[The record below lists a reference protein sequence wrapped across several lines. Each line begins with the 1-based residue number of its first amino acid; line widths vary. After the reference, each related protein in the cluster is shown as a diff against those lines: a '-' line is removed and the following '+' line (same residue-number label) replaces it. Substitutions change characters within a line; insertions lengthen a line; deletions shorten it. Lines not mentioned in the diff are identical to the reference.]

1 MWSEGP
7 LWPVKGV
14 TKCEV
19 FGVRKGFVGSLDLGG
34 CRITCGRG
42 HQSSGGEELTVTS
55 QILSGPR
62 QQCERP
68 DLKQA
73 RERPGTTCP
82 TPMSV
87 EHADIRVKSYT
98 LNSRERYVCNS
109 GFKRK
114 AGTSSLT
121 ECVLNK
127 TTNTAHWTTPSLKCI
142 KPAVLSPKSDT
153 TVATETAMVPGSQ
166 SMPPQPT
173 SSGTTSVGSHESSQA
188 PSQTTAKTLELTPS
202 NSHETP
208 DASSYSSRETT
219 VIISTSVTLSV
230 VLVVCALVTCIKLRR
245 IFQPT
250 AVEMENL
257 EVMPMTRGSSSREE
271 DQGNYPQNSETPGN
285 QPSKGWSQGASFIVA
300 KESLEDSQGSGHQE
314 KAHQDHQM

>member
-1 MWSEGP
+1 M
-7 LWPVKGV
+7 
-14 TKCEV
+14 
-19 FGVRKGFVGSLDLGG
+19 VRRWFL
-34 CRITCGRG
+34 
-42 HQSSGGEELTVTS
+42 SSGVHALRGLLLLLLLRLPVT
-55 QILSGPR
+55 
-62 QQCERP
+62 
-68 DLKQA
+68 
-73 RERPGTTCP
+73 PGTTCP

-142 KPAVLSPKSDT
+142 
-153 TVATETAMVPGSQ
+153 
-166 SMPPQPT
+166 
-173 SSGTTSVGSHESSQA
+173 
-188 PSQTTAKTLELTPS
+188 
-202 NSHETP
+202 N
-208 DASSYSSRETT
+208 ASSYSSRETT

>member
-1 MWSEGP
+1 
-7 LWPVKGV
+7 
-14 TKCEV
+14 
-19 FGVRKGFVGSLDLGG
+19 
-34 CRITCGRG
+34 
-42 HQSSGGEELTVTS
+42 
-55 QILSGPR
+55 
-62 QQCERP
+62 
-68 DLKQA
+68 
-73 RERPGTTCP
+73 
-82 TPMSV
+82 MSV
-87 EHADIRVKSYT
+87 EHADIWVKSYT

-142 KPAVLSPKSDT
+142 RDPSLTHQRPVPHSTVVTARVTPQPESPSPSGKEPAVLSPKSDT

-173 SSGTTSVGSHESSQA
+173 SSGTTSVGSHEFSQA

-219 VIISTSVTLSV
+219 VMVSHCQATDVEGTDAPRALWISYLVLSRAR
-230 VLVVCALVTCIKLRR
+230 L
-245 IFQPT
+245 
-250 AVEMENL
+250 
-257 EVMPMTRGSSSREE
+257 MPGPVRK
-271 DQGNYPQNSETPGN
+271 PQVPDAATNMKSFFVKTYLDV
-285 QPSKGWSQGASFIVA
+285 SQGGHGALSGETTKI
-300 KESLEDSQGSGHQE
+300 SQ
-314 KAHQDHQM
+314 

>member
-1 MWSEGP
+1 M
-7 LWPVKGV
+7 
-14 TKCEV
+14 
-19 FGVRKGFVGSLDLGG
+19 VRRRFL
-34 CRITCGRG
+34 
-42 HQSSGGEELTVTS
+42 SSGVHALRGLLLLLLLRLPVT
-55 QILSGPR
+55 
-62 QQCERP
+62 
-68 DLKQA
+68 
-73 RERPGTTCP
+73 PGTTCP

-173 SSGTTSVGSHESSQA
+173 SSGTTSVGSHEFSQA

-300 KESLEDSQGSGHQE
+300 KEILEDSQGSGHQE

>member
-1 MWSEGP
+1 M
-7 LWPVKGV
+7 
-14 TKCEV
+14 
-19 FGVRKGFVGSLDLGG
+19 VRRRFL
-34 CRITCGRG
+34 
-42 HQSSGGEELTVTS
+42 SSGVHALRGLLLLLLLRLPVT
-55 QILSGPR
+55 
-62 QQCERP
+62 
-68 DLKQA
+68 
-73 RERPGTTCP
+73 PGTTCP

-142 KPAVLSPKSDT
+142 RDPSLTHQRPVPHS
-153 TVATETAMVPGSQ
+153 TVVTARVT
-166 SMPPQPT
+166 PQPE
-173 SSGTTSVGSHESSQA
+173 SPSPSG
-188 PSQTTAKTLELTPS
+188 K
-202 NSHETP
+202 

-300 KESLEDSQGSGHQE
+300 KEILEDSQGSGHQE

>member
-1 MWSEGP
+1 MARRRFLGSGVHA
-7 LWPVKGV
+7 LRGLLLLLLLRLPV
-14 TKCEV
+14 T
-19 FGVRKGFVGSLDLGG
+19 
-34 CRITCGRG
+34 
-42 HQSSGGEELTVTS
+42 
-55 QILSGPR
+55 
-62 QQCERP
+62 
-68 DLKQA
+68 
-73 RERPGTTCP
+73 PGTTCP

-109 GFKRK
+109 GFRRK

-127 TTNTAHWTTPSLKCI
+127 TTNTAHWTMPSLKCI
-142 KPAVLSPKSDT
+142 RDPSLTHQRPVPVPHS
-153 TVATETAMVPGSQ
+153 TVVTARVT
-166 SMPPQPT
+166 PQPE
-173 SSGTTSVGSHESSQA
+173 SPSPSG
-188 PSQTTAKTLELTPS
+188 K
-202 NSHETP
+202 

-230 VLVVCALVTCIKLRR
+230 VFVVSALVTCIKLRR

-257 EVMPMTRGSSSREE
+257 EAMPMTRGSSSREE
-271 DQGNYPQNSETPGN
+271 DQRNYPQNSETPGN
-285 QPSKGWSQGASFIVA
+285 QPSKGWSQGASSIVA
-300 KESLEDSQGSGHQE
+300 QEGLEDIQGAGHQE

>member
-1 MWSEGP
+1 M
-7 LWPVKGV
+7 
-14 TKCEV
+14 
-19 FGVRKGFVGSLDLGG
+19 VRRRFL
-34 CRITCGRG
+34 
-42 HQSSGGEELTVTS
+42 SSGVHALRGLLLLLLLRLPVT
-55 QILSGPR
+55 
-62 QQCERP
+62 
-68 DLKQA
+68 
-73 RERPGTTCP
+73 PGTTCP

-127 TTNTAHWTTPSLKCI
+127 TTHTAHWTTPSLKCI

>member
-1 MWSEGP
+1 M
-7 LWPVKGV
+7 
-14 TKCEV
+14 
-19 FGVRKGFVGSLDLGG
+19 VRRRFL
-34 CRITCGRG
+34 
-42 HQSSGGEELTVTS
+42 SSGVHALRGLLLLLLLRLPVT
-55 QILSGPR
+55 
-62 QQCERP
+62 
-68 DLKQA
+68 
-73 RERPGTTCP
+73 PGTTCP

-142 KPAVLSPKSDT
+142 RDPSLTHQRPVPHSTVVTARVTPQPESPSPSGKEPAVLSPKSDT

-173 SSGTTSVGSHESSQA
+173 SSGTTSVGSHEFSQA

-300 KESLEDSQGSGHQE
+300 KEILEDSQGSGHQE

>member
-1 MWSEGP
+1 M
-7 LWPVKGV
+7 
-14 TKCEV
+14 
-19 FGVRKGFVGSLDLGG
+19 VRRRFL
-34 CRITCGRG
+34 
-42 HQSSGGEELTVTS
+42 SSGVHALRGLLLLLLLRLPVT
-55 QILSGPR
+55 
-62 QQCERP
+62 
-68 DLKQA
+68 
-73 RERPGTTCP
+73 PGTTCP

-127 TTNTAHWTTPSLKCI
+127 TTHTAHWTTPSLKCI
-142 KPAVLSPKSDT
+142 
-153 TVATETAMVPGSQ
+153 M
-166 SMPPQPT
+166 
-173 SSGTTSVGSHESSQA
+173 
-188 PSQTTAKTLELTPS
+188 
-202 NSHETP
+202 
-208 DASSYSSRETT
+208 
-219 VIISTSVTLSV
+219 IISTSVTLSV

-271 DQGNYPQNSETPGN
+271 DQGNY
-285 QPSKGWSQGASFIVA
+285 
-300 KESLEDSQGSGHQE
+300 
-314 KAHQDHQM
+314 